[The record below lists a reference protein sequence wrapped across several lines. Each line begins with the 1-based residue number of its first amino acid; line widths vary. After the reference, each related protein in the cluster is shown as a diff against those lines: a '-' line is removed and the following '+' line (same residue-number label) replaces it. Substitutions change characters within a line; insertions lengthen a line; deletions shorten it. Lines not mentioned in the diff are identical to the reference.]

1 MQIKLV
7 NFNIFV
13 VSFDR
18 VGISY
23 CGKHF
28 AAWWPLENKVY
39 LKTNPGTAPF
49 NSRLL

>member
-1 MQIKLV
+1 MQIKFV

-13 VSFDR
+13 VTLDR
-18 VGISY
+18 EHFVLRKAF
-23 CGKHF
+23 CGL
-28 AAWWPLENKVY
+28 APLENKVY